1 MYVWRLGYYIT
12 GVYIDKSLIG
22 SIQGLVL
29 KGIHKNHVAIF
40 MKLNVEPIEPSVKRL
55 DRSVLILQCFA
66 GKSRGNLI
74 PFGKAYSPCDSPIL
88 SRDSSSLVYLTNGR
102 TLFTINTEE
111 SSLLPPLHFKDV
123 SCFYIAGINH
133 KQQLIGK
140 GKCKKSGKYYKM
152 KADLPDEYVE
162 KPKPKKDDTAAKRTM
177 DAIKQELK
185 VLRDTGR
192 ISEHDAKAIQDATL
206 RDALL
211 GKSSELA
218 VVLGQYSS
226 KFFNDY
232 VVKKI
237 RGQGGC
243 GCVFEAVNKI
253 DNHEYAVK
261 RVAIRETDL
270 DRGLREVRAMARLDH
285 PGIIGYRGSWIEE
298 PPEGW
303 Q

>member
-1 MYVWRLGYYIT
+1 
-12 GVYIDKSLIG
+12 VYIDKSLIG

-40 MKLNVEPIEPSVKRL
+40 IKLNVEPIEPSLKRL

-66 GKSRGNLI
+66 GKSQGNLI
-74 PFGKAYSPCDSPIL
+74 PFGKTYSPCD
-88 SRDSSSLVYLTNGR
+88 LTNGR

-140 GKCKKSGKYYKM
+140 IKCKKSGKYYEM

-177 DAIKQELK
+177 DEIKQELK

-192 ISEHDAKAIQDATL
+192 TSEHDAKAIQDATV

-226 KFFNDY
+226 KFLNDY

-237 RGQGGC
+237 RGR
-243 GCVFEAVNKI
+243 GCVFEA
-253 DNHEYAVK
+253 HEADVEMLK
-261 RVAIRETDL
+261 MM
-270 DRGLREVRAMARLDH
+270 GL
-285 PGIIGYRGSWIEE
+285 PRGSLSYFKSDSVCSCATTLCVTGLMKIKQLN
-298 PPEGW
+298 PEIFPE
-303 Q
+303 